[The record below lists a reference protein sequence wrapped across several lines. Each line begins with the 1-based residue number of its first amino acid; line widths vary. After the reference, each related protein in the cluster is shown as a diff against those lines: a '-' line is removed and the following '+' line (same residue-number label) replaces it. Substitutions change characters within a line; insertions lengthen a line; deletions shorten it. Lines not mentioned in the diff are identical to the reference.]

1 MFLFLFACV
10 LTAGIACGDG
20 EMVHKAGERMMK
32 IVDGIKYAFRWC
44 PAGSFT
50 MGSPE
55 DGSGRSSNEGPLHE
69 VTLTKGF
76 WMLETEVTQAMWAGV
91 MGANVRQRG
100 TEAVNFPP
108 WEGEFEVRQY
118 GHVSDFCRFFTD
130 SRAIKSFP
138 ATHTSF

>member
-1 MFLFLFACV
+1 
-10 LTAGIACGDG
+10 
-20 EMVHKAGERMMK
+20 MVHKAGERMMK

-91 MGANVRQRG
+91 MGTNVRQQRDKG
-100 TEAVNFPP
+100 DP
-108 WEGEFEVRQY
+108 
-118 GHVSDFCRFFTD
+118 D
-130 SRAIKSFP
+130 
-138 ATHTSF
+138 